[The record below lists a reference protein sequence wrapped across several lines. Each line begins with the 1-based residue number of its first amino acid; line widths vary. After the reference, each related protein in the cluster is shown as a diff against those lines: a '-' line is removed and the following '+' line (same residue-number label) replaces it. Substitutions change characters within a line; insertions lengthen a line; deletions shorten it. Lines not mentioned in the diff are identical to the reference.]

1 LREELIGEARAWL
14 AWEAELGGVFAPPVI
29 APPVHHAE
37 APLPIE
43 STPNLARAG
52 LPRLVELAGQVA
64 HCTRCELAKTRTQT
78 VFARGNPESPLVFVG
93 EGPGQEEDKTGL
105 PFVGAAGQLL
115 DKMVQAMGFARDDV
129 YVCNIVKC
137 RPPNNR
143 TPLPQEA
150 GACLGYLNAQLDA
163 VAPKVIVAL
172 GRCAAENMGL
182 VQGGSWRGTWGAY
195 RGVDVMPTY
204 HPAFL
209 LRSPEFKRPVWEDLQ
224 RVMKRLSGQG

>member
-1 LREELIGEARAWL
+1 MATPQNLREELIGEARAWL

-115 DKMVQAMGFARDDV
+115 DKMLHAMGLNRERGV
-129 YVCNIVKC
+129 YIANVIKC
-137 RPPNNR
+137 RPPHNR
-143 TPLPQEA
+143 NPDPAEVAQCTPYLLRQIELLQPKIVLAMGRFAAQTV
-150 GACLGYLNAQLDA
+150 LG
-163 VAPKVIVAL
+163 
-172 GRCAAENMGL
+172 
-182 VQGGSWRGTWGAY
+182 QGGC
-195 RGVDVMPTY
+195 MPTD
-204 HPAFL
+204 AL
-209 LRSPEFKRPVWEDLQ
+209 LQMPLGKLR
-224 RVMKRLSGQG
+224 G